1 MYYVTYGL
9 IIYGAMHFVNWYR
22 RTYDPF
28 TRIALYNICKNK
40 QIFAHMMHT
49 AAYYSRTAAYFE
61 RFSFVLEHFLKASC
75 AKHFLVTKAS
85 FLRKW
90 ASTLALGIFS
100 ISEFNRIRDKAVSIR
115 YISVNFDRKFNRKK
129 SNNSRFLKTKRR
141 ERETY

>member
-1 MYYVTYGL
+1 MYYVTDGL

-22 RTYDPF
+22 RTYNPF
-28 TRIALYNICKNK
+28 TRIALYNIRKNK
-40 QIFAHMMHT
+40 QICAHMMHT
-49 AAYYSRTAAYFE
+49 AAYYSLTAAYFE
-61 RFSFVLEHFLKASC
+61 RFSFVL

-129 SNNSRFLKTKRR
+129 SHNSRFLRTKRR